1 MHLDLKI
8 TWLSLFAALFINQ
21 PLLAQTR
28 YFFSEDHSCT
38 MGDLAPNFDGAP
50 VIDTLIKWKADTVIL
65 KHQLTHG
72 QFRHLMLFSVAGKWQ
87 VRQQDGSAELW
98 DAGAETER
106 GVRKFLQDSI
116 SRKHIDV
123 LDLKRRYGATFTNY
137 LLIVNNKVIQSLITN
152 TELSEIPDEDMK
164 RKAGL
169 FAVFKIV
176 YKNTVEQE

>member
-1 MHLDLKI
+1 
-8 TWLSLFAALFINQ
+8 
-21 PLLAQTR
+21 
-28 YFFSEDHSCT
+28 
-38 MGDLAPNFDGAP
+38 
-50 VIDTLIKWKADTVIL
+50 
-65 KHQLTHG
+65 
-72 QFRHLMLFSVAGKWQ
+72 MLFSVAGKWQ